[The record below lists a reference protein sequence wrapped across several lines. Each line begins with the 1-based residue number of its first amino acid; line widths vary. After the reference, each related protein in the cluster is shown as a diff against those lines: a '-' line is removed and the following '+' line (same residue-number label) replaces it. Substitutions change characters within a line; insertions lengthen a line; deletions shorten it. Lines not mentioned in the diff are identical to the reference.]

1 MSVPVQTR
9 VQSMSEMENLKSVR
23 LKVGYANFEL
33 IFAFILNQMKGQT
46 ISAYVVGLSFTKF
59 QAEFRY

>member
-1 MSVPVQTR
+1 
-9 VQSMSEMENLKSVR
+9 MSEMENLKSVR
-23 LKVGYANFEL
+23 LKVGYENFEL
-33 IFAFILNQMKGQT
+33 IFVFILNQMKGQK